1 MPMRVTKAKCTA
13 LPVGAP
19 PEADRF
25 SCSAPL
31 DTLERVAAAPN
42 LWARSTHGATA
53 KIGRRT
59 GWAGERAIF
68 L

>member
-19 PEADRF
+19 PEAGRF
-25 SCSAPL
+25 
-31 DTLERVAAAPN
+31 
-42 LWARSTHGATA
+42 
-53 KIGRRT
+53 
-59 GWAGERAIF
+59 F